1 MPAPDPVLAFDIGG
15 TTVKGALVAG
25 DAVISESRRP
35 TRRGPALL
43 DVVADLA
50 DRLVPDG
57 HPRPEAAAVLL
68 PGLVDTATGRSV
80 RAVNLDLEDEP
91 IVGPLD
97 ERLGVPV
104 RLGHDV
110 TVTGRLI
117 ARDHL
122 AADPLVVVIG
132 TGIASVAF
140 AHGSPVTGTSGQ
152 AGELGHV
159 VVEPGGP
166 LCACGARGCLEA
178 VAGAGAISRAYA
190 ERTDEQVDA
199 ATVLARRSEDPDAA
213 EVWDLATR
221 ALADGLLIACTLLAP
236 GVIVLGGG
244 LSEAGAPLVT
254 ELDALMREHS
264 HVVTVPEILTTPLG
278 GRAGVLAAAALAR
291 GEL

>member
-15 TTVKGALVAG
+15 TTVKGALVADG
-25 DAVISESRRP
+25 TVITEGRRP
-35 TRRGPALL
+35 TRTGPALL

-50 DRLVPDG
+50 DELARNG
-57 HPRPEAAAVLL
+57 RREPEAAAVLL
-68 PGLVDTATGRSV
+68 PGLVDTTSGRSV

-91 IVGPLD
+91 VVGPLG
-97 ERLGVPV
+97 ERLGLPV

-122 AADPLVVVIG
+122 DADPLAVVIG

-140 AHGSPVTGTSGQ
+140 AHGSPVTGASGQ
-152 AGELGHV
+152 AGELGHI

-166 LCACGARGCLEA
+166 GCACGALGCLEV

-190 ERTDEQVDA
+190 GRTGDQVDA
-199 ATVLARRSEDPDAA
+199 ATVLARRTDDPDAA
-213 EVWDLATR
+213 EVWDHATR
-221 ALADGLLIACTLLAP
+221 ALADGLLIACALLAP
-236 GVIVLGGG
+236 GVIILGGG
-244 LSEAGAPLVT
+244 LSEAGTPLIT
-254 ELDALMREHS
+254 ELDALMRERS
-264 HVVTVPEILTTPLG
+264 RVVTVPEILTTPLG